1 MAAKSY
7 EVVVEVDG
15 KVDRQ
20 VVDAETK
27 TEAKKQSKAMY
38 PSQTVEVIM
47 IKQIV

>member
-27 TEAKKQSKAMY
+27 TEAKKQSKALY